1 MERLTDKGYWDIV
14 HNRNEGGRK
23 APSLRSKAKV
33 LIKRLLG
40 QKVIGLME
48 PYSDYFLWNVIYR
61 KYLCKKAGSRVLE
74 IGSAPG
80 NHLVRLQKELG
91 LMPYGIEYSDSGAE
105 LNRRNFQ
112 ENGIAPGNVIHADFF
127 SEEFLNQYRESF
139 DVVLSRGFIE
149 HFTDVNG
156 VIDKHLRLLK
166 SGGRIVVI
174 IPNFRGV
181 NGLLLR
187 LFQKNILL
195 LHNTHIMA
203 IAEFARLFEDKKLKK
218 QYCSYYGAFNFGLFG
233 VRKGSPLRFLLRFC
247 NMLQAPMN
255 ILFRLSIGG
264 RAHSNGLFCPYL
276 IYIGEKI

>member
-1 MERLTDKGYWDIV
+1 MERLTDKGYWDLV
-14 HNRNEGGRK
+14 HNRHDGARK
-23 APSLRSKAKV
+23 APSLTSKARALV
-33 LIKRLLG
+33 KRLLG
-40 QKVIGLME
+40 RKIIGLME
-48 PYSDYFLWNVIYR
+48 HYGDYFLWNVIYR
-61 KYLCKKAGSRVLE
+61 RYLRKKEGSKALE

-80 NHLVRLQKELG
+80 NHLVRLHKELG
-91 LMPYGIEYSDSGAE
+91 FAPYGIEYSDSGAAI
-105 LNRRNFQ
+105 NRQNFK
-112 ENGIAPGNVIHADFF
+112 ENGIDPGNVIHADFF

-139 DVVLSRGFIE
+139 DVVISRGFIE

-166 SGGRIVVI
+166 SGGRVVVI

-187 LFQKNILL
+187 LFYKDILR

-203 IAEFARLFEDKKLKK
+203 IAEFERLFEGKRLKK
-218 QYCSYYGAFNFGLFG
+218 EYCSYYGAFNFGLFG

-247 NMLQAPMN
+247 NMLQTPMN
-255 ILFRLSIGG
+255 VLFRLSLGD